1 MRLKTFDQTDL
12 PLCYQCGS
20 QEMKEKKVCET
31 TMYCKTLSSHFRVK
45 VFETAFE
52 TYPQFIVGLFIWQG
66 LQIQNTKNLVS
77 VSFSAISAVYGFG
90 DLIAYHV
97 NGNEARAPLSWTGF
111 FQDPNFLVYILSW
124 TGMNKVLEESI
135 HFIICP
141 NWHL

>member
-1 MRLKTFDQTDL
+1 
-12 PLCYQCGS
+12 
-20 QEMKEKKVCET
+20 
-31 TMYCKTLSSHFRVK
+31 MYCKTLSSHFRVK

-77 VSFSAISAVYGFG
+77 VSFSAISAAYGFG

-111 FQDPNFLVYILSW
+111 SRILIFLF
-124 TGMNKVLEESI
+124 T
-135 HFIICP
+135 F
-141 NWHL
+141 